1 MGDADEW
8 FVSRVGFVEVSRALS
23 LAGGRA
29 TVRGFEREW
38 PAFAVIELDQA
49 LVERASGLAVK
60 RGLRSLDAL
69 HLASAL
75 LLPREGVVVATWDQ
89 RLHAAGLAEGVELL
103 PRSLD

>member
-1 MGDADEW
+1 MDGADEW

-23 LAGGRA
+23 LAGGRTA
-29 TVRGFEREW
+29 ARGFEGEW
-38 PAFAVIELDQA
+38 PAFAVIEVDQR
-49 LVERASGLAVK
+49 LVERASALAVK

-75 LLPREGVVVATWDQ
+75 LLPRDGVVVATWDR
-89 RLHAAGLAEGVELL
+89 RLHAAGLAESVELL

>member
-1 MGDADEW
+1 MDDVEAW
-8 FVSRVGFVEVSRALS
+8 FVSRVGFVEVSRALA
-23 LAGGRA
+23 LAAGRA
-29 TVRGFEREW
+29 ALRGFEREW
-38 PAFAVIELDQA
+38 PAFAVIELDQT

-75 LLPREGVVVATWDQ
+75 LLPRDGLVVATWDR
-89 RLHAAGLAEGVELL
+89 RLHQASVAEGVDLL